1 MIWFAIS
8 CIPPKSTH
16 QASQTIL
23 KRKDGSQFI
32 GSFATSKGKRAQSDL
47 MSLLRPH
54 TPPKPLEGALAV
66 TIIWNYPWRKSEPK
80 KNRVH
85 GSLPCDTRPDCDNL
99 AKGFLDCMGRLG
111 FFIDDAQISDLRF
124 SKNWTEHPGISVE
137 IIKKGR
143 VVPQKGNKDQL
154 KNHPTGLL
162 PPQPITSFSDM
173 EDVNK
178 KDQQHERDNTT
189 INIPTCEN
197 EQG

>member
-1 MIWFAIS
+1 MIWFSIS

-16 QASQTIL
+16 QASQRIL

-32 GSFATSKGKRAQSDL
+32 GKFATSKGKRAQDDL

-99 AKGFLDCMGRLG
+99 AKGFLDIMGRLG
-111 FFIDDAQISDLRF
+111 YFFDDAQVAELNF
-124 SKNWTEHPGISVE
+124 SKNWSEHPGISVE
-137 IIKKGR
+137 IRKKGR
-143 VVPQKGNKDQL
+143 VIPQNGDKDQL
-154 KNHPTGLL
+154 KNHPTGST
-162 PPQPITSFSDM
+162 PTQSPTPSSHE

-178 KDQQHERDNTT
+178 KDQLDERDNIT
-189 INIPTCEN
+189 NIPRGED